1 MAKKQFKAESKRL
14 LDLMINSIYTH
25 KEIFLREIIS
35 NASDAIDK
43 LCYVALT
50 DDKVG
55 MNRSDFAITVS
66 VDKEN
71 RTLTVSD
78 NGIGMSREELENNLG
93 VIASSGSYK
102 FRQETEEKDKKD
114 ADIDIIGQFG
124 VGFYS
129 AFMVADSIT
138 VRTKKYGEEQ
148 AYEWQSSGADGYTI
162 TECDKEAVG
171 TDVIMHIKP
180 DTDEENYSE
189 YLEPYR
195 LHALIKKYSDY
206 IRYPIRMMMPEQKVK
221 EGSDPEKPEFETVEE
236 LKTVNSMVPLW
247 QRKKSDVTEEE
258 YNKFYS
264 ELTHEF
270 DKPQRTITVSAE
282 GSVTYKALLFV
293 PSSRPFNFYT
303 EGYEKG
309 LQLYSAGVLIMD
321 KCDSL
326 LPDYLRF
333 VRGVVDSPDL
343 SLNISRELLQHD
355 RQLKVIGQNLEK
367 KVRADLEKFLKDDRE
382 GYEKFYANFGRQLG
396 YGIVSDGGESRK
408 DSLKDLMMF
417 YSSTQKK
424 LTTLKEYVERMKEGQ
439 KCIYYAAGESIA
451 AVDKLPQTELLKD
464 KDYEVLYLTGETD
477 EFVLQALM
485 NYDEKPFRSIV
496 DGDLEL
502 GGEEEHKDDSESAE
516 LMQFVKETLGDKIKE
531 AKVSHRLKTHPVC
544 LTAGEGFSF
553 EMEKYFKNFQMPEPI
568 KAERI
573 LELNVDHP
581 AVKAMA
587 AAMASDRDKAAL
599 YAKILYEQGYILAYK
614 FDKDEKGHPSIKI
627 ALKWDPA
634 TKTNAIKDLKRV
646 SRPGLRRYASVSD
659 MPRVLN
665 GLGIAIVSTSKGIM
679 TDAKARKENV
689 GGEVLCYIY

>member
-1 MAKKQFKAESKRL
+1 MATKQFKAESKRL

-25 KEIFLREIIS
+25 KEIFLRELIS
-35 NASDAIDK
+35 NASDALDK
-43 LCYVALT
+43 LYYQSLSDNLT
-50 DDKVG
+50 G
-55 MNRSDFAITVS
+55 VS
-66 VDKEN
+66 RDEFFIRLAVDKDN
-71 RTLTVSD
+71 RTLTVTD
-78 NGIGMSREELENNLG
+78 NGVGMSKEELEQNLG
-93 VIASSGSYK
+93 TIAKSGSLSFK
-102 FRQETEEKDKKD
+102 QEHDAKDD
-114 ADIDIIGQFG
+114 VDIIGQFG
-124 VGFYS
+124 VGFYA
-129 AFMVADSIT
+129 AFMVADCVT
-138 VRTKKYGEEQ
+138 VTSRRFDSEE
-148 AYEWQSSGADGYTI
+148 AWEWRSKGASGYTVEPAEKATTG
-162 TECDKEAVG
+162 TE
-171 TDVIMHIKP
+171 IRLHIKP
-180 DTDEENYSE
+180 NTEDENYDE
-189 YLEPYR
+189 FLEPYR
-195 LHALIKKYSDY
+195 LQELVKKYSDY
-206 IRYPIRMMMPEQKVK
+206 IRYPIRMEMEKRRPK
-221 EGSDPEKPEFETVEE
+221 EKTDENAKTEYETYTEDEV
-236 LKTVNSMVPLW
+236 LNSMVPLW
-247 QRKKSDVTEEE
+247 KKNKNEVTPEE
-258 YNKFYS
+258 YNTFYKEKFLDYEDPARVIYS
-264 ELTHEF
+264 ST
-270 DKPQRTITVSAE
+270 E
-282 GSVTYKALLFV
+282 GAATYNALLFI
-293 PSSRPFNFYT
+293 PAHAPFNYYT
-303 EGYEKG
+303 REYEKG
-309 LQLYSAGVLIMD
+309 LQLYASGVLIMD
-321 KCDSL
+321 KCPDL
-326 LPDYLRF
+326 LPDYFSF
-333 VRGVVDSPDL
+333 VKGLVDSQDL
-343 SLNISRELLQHD
+343 SLNISREMLQHD

-502 GGEEEHKDDSESAE
+502 GGEDEQKDDSESAE

-587 AAMASDRDKAAL
+587 AALATDRDKAAL
-599 YAKILYEQGYILAYK
+599 YAKILYDQANLIAGLPLEDPSAY
-614 FDKDEKGHPSIKI
+614 
-627 ALKWDPA
+627 
-634 TKTNAIKDLKRV
+634 T
-646 SRPGLRRYASVSD
+646 D
-659 MPRVLN
+659 MVAQL
-665 GLGIAIVSTSKGIM
+665 M
-679 TDAKARKENV
+679 Q
-689 GGEVLCYIY
+689 

>member
-1 MAKKQFKAESKRL
+1 MSKKQFKAESKRL

-138 VRTKKYGEEQ
+138 VRTKKYGSEQ

-180 DTDEENYSE
+180 DTDEEKYSE
-189 YLEPYR
+189 YLESYR
-195 LHALIKKYSDY
+195 LHALVKKYSDY
-206 IRYPIRMMMPEQKVK
+206 IRYPIRMLLPEQKVK
-221 EGSDPEKPEFETVEE
+221 EGSDPEKPEYETVEE
-236 LKTVNSMVPLW
+236 MKTVNSMVPLW
-247 QRKKSDVTEEE
+247 QRKKSDVTDEE

-367 KVRADLEKFLKDDRE
+367 KVRADLEKFLKEDRE
-382 GYEKFYANFGRQLG
+382 GYEKFYENFGRQIG

-502 GGEEEHKDDSESAE
+502 GGEDEQKDDSESAE
-516 LMQFVKETLGDKIKE
+516 LMQFVKETLGNKIKE

-587 AAMASDRDKAAL
+587 AALATDRDKAAL
-599 YAKILYEQGYILAYK
+599 YAKILYDQANLIAGLPLEDPSAY
-614 FDKDEKGHPSIKI
+614 
-627 ALKWDPA
+627 
-634 TKTNAIKDLKRV
+634 T
-646 SRPGLRRYASVSD
+646 D
-659 MPRVLN
+659 MVAQL
-665 GLGIAIVSTSKGIM
+665 M
-679 TDAKARKENV
+679 Q
-689 GGEVLCYIY
+689 

>member
-1 MAKKQFKAESKRL
+1 MSKKQFKTESKRL
-14 LDLMINSIYTH
+14 LDLMINSVYTN
-25 KEIFLREIIS
+25 KEIFLRELIS
-35 NASDAIDK
+35 NASDALDK
-43 LCYVALT
+43 LYFKTLT
-50 DDKVG
+50 DNSDIKRGDLEIRIAADKT
-55 MNRSDFAITVS
+55 A
-66 VDKEN
+66 
-71 RTLTVSD
+71 RTLTISD
-78 NGIGMSREELENNLG
+78 NGIGMTKEELESNLG
-93 VIASSGSYK
+93 TIAKSGTLAFK
-102 FRQETEEKDKKD
+102 NDNELDKDD
-114 ADIDIIGQFG
+114 MDVIGQFG

-129 AFMVADSIT
+129 AFMVSKKIT
-138 VRTKKYGEEQ
+138 VLSRAYGSDE
-148 AYEWQSSGADGYTI
+148 AWQWESEGLDGYTVEPAQKDSYGTVI
-162 TECDKEAVG
+162 TLYLKDN
-171 TDVIMHIKP
+171 TD
-180 DTDEENYSE
+180 DERYDS
-189 YLEPYR
+189 YLETYTIR
-195 LHALIKKYSDY
+195 ELVRKYSDY

-247 QRKKSDVTEEE
+247 QRKKSDVTDEE

-293 PSSRPFNFYT
+293 PSARPFNFYT

-396 YGIVSDGGESRK
+396 YGIVSDGGEARR
-408 DSLKDLMMF
+408 DSLKELLMF
-417 YSSTQKK
+417 YSSTEKK
-424 LTTLKEYVERMKEGQ
+424 LTTLKEYVSRMKEDQ
-439 KCIYYAAGESIA
+439 KCIYYAAGESVA

-464 KDYEVLYLTGETD
+464 KDYEILYLTGETD
-477 EFVLQALM
+477 EFTLQALM

-502 GGEEEHKDDSESAE
+502 GDEEEQKDDGESAE

-531 AKVSHRLKTHPVC
+531 ARVSHRLKTHPVC

-553 EMEKYFKNFQMPEPI
+553 EMEKYFKNFEMPEPI

-573 LELNVDHP
+573 LELNVAHP

-599 YAKILYEQGYILAYK
+599 YAKILYEQANLIAGLPLEDPGAY
-614 FDKDEKGHPSIKI
+614 
-627 ALKWDPA
+627 
-634 TKTNAIKDLKRV
+634 T
-646 SRPGLRRYASVSD
+646 D
-659 MPRVLN
+659 MVTQL
-665 GLGIAIVSTSKGIM
+665 M
-679 TDAKARKENV
+679 Q
-689 GGEVLCYIY
+689 